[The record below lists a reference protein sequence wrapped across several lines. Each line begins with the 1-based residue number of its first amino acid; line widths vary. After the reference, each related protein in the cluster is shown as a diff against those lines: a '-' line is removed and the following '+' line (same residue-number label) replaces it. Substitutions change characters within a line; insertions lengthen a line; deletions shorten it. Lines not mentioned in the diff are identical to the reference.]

1 MIKIEDN
8 KFKFNAL
15 TPETLDENKKVYT
28 DALDSAFNND
38 EVKNIA
44 ITGIYGAGKTTVWR
58 TYVKERDL
66 SNIIT
71 VSLGKY
77 EDSFDYDECISKF
90 DEQDVENDNN
100 NQSVEICDEYK
111 KSDLDNDNR
120 IEKQIINQILSQI
133 DPKKIPLS
141 KYRYKTNKSNKESI
155 LQTICFTSFI
165 FGLMFLLFSSPITE
179 SIREINSSF
188 KSVIYYIL
196 SCLLIAVPLIHF
208 LLGIFKQNKIKIS
221 KINFKGA
228 EANFDEDFEEETILD
243 RDIKEIVYLLRSS
256 ETKVVVI
263 EDLDRYDN
271 INVFTKLRELN
282 FLVNKYSNVNGDK
295 IPIKFVYMIRDGLFF
310 SKNRTKFFDMII
322 PIVPVL
328 DSSNSENIL
337 IKNLGDM
344 VKKLDNKF
352 IYKISLYIDDM
363 RLLKNIVNEFYVY
376 SHVLYMKELKLS
388 HNKLFALIVLK
399 NIFPKEFDELQEDRG
414 YVYNII
420 NSKETIISDLEN
432 DLATKIKEIDNNIC
446 KKQESLESKKFEVM
460 AAKIPSTVRLD
471 ETGYK
476 SWTDILKDL
485 YNNQS
490 KKIRFDY
497 YHSYNSSSTIYYDY
511 KGFVEEFNLL
521 DEESKKHIDKS
532 NVDIQKEIDKLKS
545 EKDSL
550 EKEII
555 ELKTISLKTLLSKLN
570 LGEIDKLFISS
581 ESKITSSHYFNL
593 VKYLILDGLIDE
605 TYYLY
610 KGLFYKGS
618 LGVNDTIFMKNL
630 LESTEQ
636 DTLFVL
642 ENPDQVKSRLEVQ
655 DFRKNNIL
663 NIHLL
668 ENCIYSDSSKEINQ
682 IMLSTDNNNKYN
694 QLIKILNLYKIETVK
709 LFVSILI
716 SSDNDFLIKIL
727 NKCDSKNDSA
737 YQKILFSIFT
747 LSNIEKINLG
757 QFSPYL
763 ENYEKI
769 VSEIKNS
776 DFDNFIDNLSSAEV
790 EFEDLSKCNAN
801 SDRIKNLENIS
812 AFRLTVDNVIFISQ
826 LLLNKEIDYG
836 ELLSEVFD
844 SEILKSTKEYIDDNF
859 NSFIEEYID
868 KNLNNVIYNNDENML
883 IKIINS
889 DISVDYKIKYI
900 EDNETMLKDLSSVN
914 NLESNLSIVDKM
926 LNKNTVQFNK
936 ENIKLYWD
944 AIDEYGEEFTEYFDK
959 NISEDNA
966 EEIFSYVK
974 DISNEFISYRLVSD
988 KVFGFAIRYANEPIE
1003 KINNNFIKERVA
1015 MLIDEDLLVIN
1026 NDNLDFLVKNSFDDE
1041 LVDWVERLNDILEN
1055 EAINILLSFELS
1067 DSLIYKLANS
1077 EISDENS
1084 MSVLSK
1090 LSEGIKIK
1098 NIDFSK
1104 TNIIKKLIN
1113 DGLNDDNINY
1123 ICLKFA
1129 DFTVK
1134 DTFANYLEL
1143 NNKFG
1148 IIENENLSESF
1159 VNYIFN
1165 DDTISTDSKI
1175 NIIITKIKARS
1186 SKEVIKELIS
1196 QVEEIAKLATVW
1208 ESKRPTLENQE
1219 QKKVGFALIEE
1230 KYVKQWG
1237 KGEKISISIK

>member
-1 MIKIEDN
+1 MIKIEGN
-8 KFKFNAL
+8 KFEFNAL
-15 TPETLDENKKVYT
+15 TPETLYKNKKVYT

-38 EVKNIA
+38 EIKNIA

-77 EDSFDYDECISKF
+77 EDSFDYDECILKV
-90 DEQDVENDNN
+90 DEKDVKNDNK

-141 KYRYKTNKSNKESI
+141 KYRYKINKTNKEI
-155 LQTICFTSFI
+155 TLQTIYLTSFI
-165 FGLMFLLFSSPITE
+165 FGLMLLLFSSPITE

-188 KSVIYYIL
+188 KSLIYYIL
-196 SCLLIAVPLIHF
+196 SCLLIAVPLINF

-282 FLVNKYSNVNGDK
+282 FLLNKYSNVNGDK

-328 DSSNSENIL
+328 DSKNSENIL
-337 IKNLGDM
+337 IDNLKGFEE
-344 VKKLDNKF
+344 KLDKNF
-352 IYKISLYIDDM
+352 LYKISLYIDDM
-363 RLLKNIVNEFYVY
+363 RLLKNIINEFAVY
-376 SHVLYMKELKLS
+376 SHVLHMKELKLS

-420 NSKETIISDLEN
+420 NSKEELIGYVKSDLE
-432 DLATKIKEIDNNIC
+432 TKIKEIDTNISE
-446 KKQESLESKKFEVM
+446 KEDLIKSKKIEVM
-460 AAKIPSTVRLD
+460 ASKIPSNIRSD
-471 ETGYK
+471 FSDGK
-476 SWTDILKDL
+476 SWVELLSEMQLNQTQRHYFYFYNG
-485 YNNQS
+485 YNNP
-490 KKIRFDY
+490 
-497 YHSYNSSSTIYYDY
+497 YNLNYDE
-511 KGFVEEFNLL
+511 FVEKSNLL
-521 DEESKKHIDKS
+521 DDKTKKYIDKS
-532 NVDIQKEIDKLKS
+532 NNDILKEIEKLKS

-555 ELKTISLKTLLSKLN
+555 ELKTISIKTLMSKLN
-570 LGEIDKLFISS
+570 VGEIDKLFISN
-581 ESKITSSHYFNL
+581 ESKITGSHYFNL

-636 DTLFVL
+636 DILFVL

-682 IMLSTDNNNKYN
+682 MMLSTDNNNKYN
-694 QLIKILNLYKIETVK
+694 QLIKILSLYRIETVK

-727 NKCDSKNDSA
+727 NNCDSKNDSA
-737 YQKILFSIFT
+737 YQKILLSIFT
-747 LSNIEKINLG
+747 LSNIEKIKLG

-776 DFDNFIDNLSSAEV
+776 DFDNFIDNLSSAEL
-790 EFEDLSKCNAN
+790 EFEDLSKCKA
-801 SDRIKNLENIS
+801 SRDIMIKLENIS
-812 AFRLTVDNVIFISQ
+812 AFKLTVDNVLFISE
-826 LLLNKEIDYG
+826 LLLNKEVDYG
-836 ELLSEVFD
+836 KLLSEVFD
-844 SEILKSTKEYIDDNF
+844 SESLKSTKD
-859 NSFIEEYID
+859 YID
-868 KNLNNVIYNNDENML
+868 KNFISFIQDYIDKNQNNVIYNNDENIL

-889 DISVDYKIKYI
+889 DIPVEYKNKYL
-900 EDNETMLKDLSSVN
+900 ENNETVLKELSKITE
-914 NLESNLSIVDKM
+914 LESNLFIVDKM
-926 LNKNTVQFNK
+926 LNKNTILFNE
-936 ENIKLYWD
+936 ENVKLYW
-944 AIDEYGEEFTEYFDK
+944 ETVGELNKIFAEYFDK
-959 NISEDNA
+959 NINEDNF
-966 EEIFSYVK
+966 EEIINNNKS
-974 DISNEFISYRLVSD
+974 ISNVMINSDIVSD
-988 KVFGFAIRYANEPIE
+988 KVFGFAIRYANEPID
-1003 KINNNFIKERVA
+1003 KINNNFSKERVVN
-1015 MLIDEDLLVIN
+1015 LIDKDLLLIN
-1026 NDNLDFLVKNSFDDE
+1026 NDNLEFLIKNSYDDV
-1041 LVDWVERLNDILEN
+1041 LVHWVERWDDESEN
-1055 EAINILLSFELS
+1055 GTMNMLLSFNLS
-1067 DSLIYKLANS
+1067 DNLIYKLVNTK
-1077 EISDENS
+1077 ISDENS
-1084 MSVLSK
+1084 MSLLKK
-1090 LSEGIKIK
+1090 LTDGIKIK

-1113 DGLNDDNINY
+1113 NGLNDDNINY
-1123 ICLKFA
+1123 ICLKFK
-1129 DFTVK
+1129 DFIIK
-1134 DTFANYLEL
+1134 DEFVNYLERD
-1143 NNKFG
+1143 NKFG
-1148 IIENENLSESF
+1148 IIKNENLSESF

-1165 DDTISTDSKI
+1165 DIIISSESKI
-1175 NIIITKIKARS
+1175 EVIITKIKAHS
-1186 SKEVIKELIS
+1186 GIEELKNLIS
-1196 QVEEIAKLATVW
+1196 QVKEIAKLATVW
-1208 ESKRPTLENQE
+1208 ESKRPTLKNPE
-1219 QKKVGFALIEE
+1219 QKKVGLALIEE
-1230 KYVKQWG
+1230 SYVKQWG
-1237 KGEKISISIK
+1237 KGEKISIAIY

>member
-1 MIKIEDN
+1 MIKIEDY
-8 KFKFNAL
+8 KFEFNAL
-15 TPETLDENKKVYT
+15 TPETLDKNKNVYT

-58 TYVKERDL
+58 TYVKERGL

-90 DEQDVENDNN
+90 DEKDEENVIK
-100 NQSVEICDEYK
+100 NQGGENCDEYK

-155 LQTICFTSFI
+155 IQTICFTSFI
-165 FGLMFLLFSSPITE
+165 FGLMFLLFSSSITE

-208 LLGIFKQNKIKIS
+208 LLDIFKQNKIKIS

-282 FLVNKYSNVNGDK
+282 FLVNKYSSVNGDK
-295 IPIKFVYMIRDGLFF
+295 TPIKFVYMIRDSLFF

-337 IKNLGDM
+337 TKNLGDM

-363 RLLKNIVNEFYVY
+363 RLLKNIVNEFAVY
-376 SHVLYMKELKLS
+376 SRVLYMKELKLS
-388 HNKLFALIVLK
+388 YNKLFALIVLK

-414 YVYNII
+414 YIYNII
-420 NSKETIISDLEN
+420 NDKEALISNIEIDLE
-432 DLATKIKEIDNNIC
+432 TKIKEIDTIISE
-446 KKQESLESKKFEVM
+446 KQDIIKSKKFEVM
-460 AAKIPSTVRLD
+460 AAKIPPEVRID

-476 SWTDILKDL
+476 SWVDVLKVL
-485 YNNQS
+485 YNDQS
-490 KKIRFDY
+490 KKLRFDY
-497 YHSYNSSSTIYYDY
+497 HHNYNSSSSGYYDY
-511 KGFVEEFNLL
+511 KEFVEEFNLL
-521 DEESKKHIDKS
+521 DEKSKKYINKS
-532 NVDIQKEIDKLKS
+532 NNDIFKEIDKLKS

-550 EKEII
+550 AKEII
-555 ELKTISLKTLLSKLN
+555 ELKTISLKTLLSKLSTVK
-570 LGEIDKLFISS
+570 IDEYFIAN

-610 KGLFYKGS
+610 KGLFYKGN

-636 DTLFVL
+636 DIFFEL
-642 ENPDQVKSRLEVQ
+642 ENPKRVKSRLDID
-655 DFRKNNIL
+655 DFRRHNIL
-663 NIHLL
+663 NKYLL
-668 ENCIYSDSSKEINQ
+668 ESCINLNSVNEITKIMESVDENNYYSFLIQILNEYRPKTIKEFVEI
-682 IMLSTDNNNKYN
+682 LSQQKNEY
-694 QLIKILNLYKIETVK
+694 LIKSLKA
-709 LFVSILI
+709 
-716 SSDNDFLIKIL
+716 
-727 NKCDSKNDSA
+727 CDVENDSA
-737 YQKILFSIFT
+737 YNNILKSIFT
-747 LSNIEKINLG
+747 SNKFTDESLS
-757 QFSPYL
+757 QFSQCL

-769 VSEIKNS
+769 VAEIEDS
-776 DFDNFIDNLSSAEV
+776 DFDSFIGNISSAEV
-790 EFEDLSKCNAN
+790 EFEDLSKCEAN
-801 SDRIKNLENIS
+801 SDRMIKLEDVS
-812 AFRLTVDNVIFISQ
+812 AFKLTVDNVLFISK
-826 LLLNKEIDYG
+826 LLLNKEVYYHK
-836 ELLSEVFD
+836 LLSEVFD
-844 SEILKSTKEYIDDNF
+844 SETLKSTKEYIDDNF

-868 KNLNNVIYNNDENML
+868 RNQNNEIYDNDESIL

-889 DISVDYKIKYI
+889 DISVEYKNKYL
-900 EDNETMLKDLSSVN
+900 ENNETVLTELSKITE
-914 NLESNLSIVDKM
+914 LESNLFIVDIM
-926 LNKNTVQFNK
+926 LNKNTVLFNK

-944 AIDEYGEEFTEYFDK
+944 VIDKYNKNFTEYFDK
-959 NISEDNA
+959 NISEDNV
-966 EEIFSYVK
+966 EEIFNNIEG
-974 DISNEFISYRLVSD
+974 ISDAFINSGLVSD
-988 KVFGFAIRYANEPIE
+988 KVFGFAIRYANEPID
-1003 KINNNFIKERVA
+1003 KINNNFSKERVE
-1015 MLIDEDLLVIN
+1015 MLIDEDLLLIN
-1026 NDNLDFLVKNSFDDE
+1026 NENLEFLVKNSYDE
-1041 LVDWVERLNDILEN
+1041 VLVHWVERGDDASEN
-1055 EAINILLSFELS
+1055 EAMDILLSFELN
-1067 DSLIYKLANS
+1067 DKQIYKLVNS
-1077 EISDENS
+1077 EISDDNS
-1084 MSVLSK
+1084 MRLLGNLSD
-1090 LSEGIKIK
+1090 GIKIK

-1113 DGLNDDNINY
+1113 NGLNDDNINY

-1129 DFTVK
+1129 DLTIK
-1134 DTFANYLEL
+1134 DAFANYLET
-1143 NNKFG
+1143 NKKFG
-1148 IIENENLSESF
+1148 VIENENLSESF

-1165 DDTISTDSKI
+1165 DNTISSESKI
-1175 NIIITKIKARS
+1175 EVVITKIRS
-1186 SKEVIKELIS
+1186 HSNKEVIKELIS
-1196 QVEEIAKLATVW
+1196 QVEEIANLATVW
-1208 ESKRPTLENQE
+1208 ESKRPTLENEE
-1219 QKKVGFALIEE
+1219 QKKVGLALIEE
-1230 KYVKQWG
+1230 NYLKPWG
-1237 KGEKISISIK
+1237 REKITT

>member
-1 MIKIEDN
+1 MIKIEEN
-8 KFKFNAL
+8 KFEFNAL

-38 EVKNIA
+38 EIKNIA

-155 LQTICFTSFI
+155 LQTICFTAFI
-165 FGLMFLLFSSPITE
+165 FGLMLLLFSSPITE

-188 KSVIYYIL
+188 KSLIYYIL
-196 SCLLIAVPLIHF
+196 SCLLIAVPLINF
-208 LLGIFKQNKIKIS
+208 LLGIFKGNKIKIS

-256 ETKVVVI
+256 GTKVVVI

-282 FLVNKYSNVNGDK
+282 FLVNKYSSVNGDK
-295 IPIKFVYMIRDGLFF
+295 TPIKFVYMIRDSLFF

-328 DSSNSENIL
+328 DSKNSENIL
-337 IKNLGDM
+337 TDNLIGFGE
-344 VKKLDNKF
+344 KLDKKF
-352 IYKISLYIDDM
+352 LYKISLYIDDM
-363 RLLKNIVNEFYVY
+363 RLLKNIVNEFAVY
-376 SHVLYMKELKLS
+376 SDVLHMEELKLS
-388 HNKLFALIVLK
+388 YNKLFALIVLK

-414 YVYNII
+414 YIYNII
-420 NSKETIISDLEN
+420 NNKEALISDFESDLE
-432 DLATKIKEIDNNIC
+432 TKIKEIDTNIS
-446 KKQESLESKKFEVM
+446 KKQDSLESKKFEVM
-460 AAKIPSTVRLD
+460 AAKMPPTVRICD
-471 ETGYK
+471 NNYD
-476 SWTDILKDL
+476 SWVIILEKM

-490 KKIRFDY
+490 TKLRF
-497 YHSYNSSSTIYYDY
+497 NKSSSYYGNDSEY
-511 KGFVEEFNLL
+511 NYLELIEEFNLL
-521 DEESKKHIDKS
+521 DEESEKYINKS
-532 NVDIQKEIDKLKS
+532 NSDILKEIEKLKS

-550 EKEII
+550 AKEII
-555 ELKTISLKTLLSKLN
+555 ELKTISLKTLLSKLSTVK
-570 LGEIDKLFISS
+570 IDEYFIVN

-610 KGLFYKGS
+610 KGLFYSGS
-618 LGVNDTIFMKNL
+618 LGINDTIFMKNL

-636 DTLFVL
+636 DIFFAL
-642 ENPDQVKSRLEVQ
+642 ENPKEVQ
-655 DFRKNNIL
+655 YRLDIDDFRRHNIL
-663 NIHLL
+663 NKDLL
-668 ENCIYSDSSKEINQ
+668 ESCINLKSVNEITKIMESVDENDNYSLLVQ
-682 IMLSTDNNNKYN
+682 ILNAYQPKTITVFVKKLSQIKNEY
-694 QLIKILNLYKIETVK
+694 LIKSLNA
-709 LFVSILI
+709 
-716 SSDNDFLIKIL
+716 
-727 NKCDSKNDSA
+727 CDVENDSA
-737 YQKILFSIFT
+737 YNNILKSIFT
-747 LSNIEKINLG
+747 SNKFADESLS

-769 VSEIKNS
+769 VSDIEAS
-776 DFDNFIDNLSSAEV
+776 DFDNFIDNISSAEV
-790 EFEDLSKCNAN
+790 EFKNLSRCEAN
-801 SDRIKNLENIS
+801 SARMKKLENVS
-812 AFRLTVDNVIFISQ
+812 AFKLTVDNVLFISK
-826 LLLNKEIDYG
+826 LLLDKKVYYHN
-836 ELLSEVFD
+836 LLSEVFD
-844 SEILKSTKEYIDDNF
+844 SETLKSTKEYIDDNF

-868 KNLNNVIYNNDENML
+868 KNQNNEIYNNDESIL

-889 DISVDYKIKYI
+889 DIPVDYKIKYI
-900 EDNETMLKDLSSVN
+900 EDNETMLKELSSIN
-914 NLESNLSIVDKM
+914 DLESNLSIIDKM